1 MLTIIHCII
10 RFSIASP
17 LDIAVCA
24 SQTIINGS
32 MSHII
37 GISMSHMSSP
47 GTIDLVKY
55 CLLQIRFSVSREK
68 YFSLKEYLI
77 LPSIVS
83 IENELKIKLC
93 SWKIAYYLLPVKFW
107 KLCQHRFDESHEERM
122 RTSRT
127 RCEFWMCLCRD
138 HVGMILQF
146 DDLNEC
152 AIWRSR

>member
-93 SWKIAYYLLPVKFW
+93 SWKIACYLLPVKFW
-107 KLCQHRFDESHEERM
+107 KLCQHCLDKSHEERVRM
-122 RTSRT
+122 GGARG
-127 RCEFWMCLCRD
+127 ELWMCLGRD
-138 HVGMILQF
+138 HIGMILEF
-146 DDLNEC
+146 YDLGKC
-152 AIWRSR
+152 PIRRSR